1 MARILNT
8 SDLALAQ
15 NAFRSAVLAYID
27 ETPAVGAQPSTASDV
42 GAALLGLADV
52 LGCDSID
59 ATADACESVGY
70 SRELGAVIF
79 HATAANAIEIDG
91 LGTAHLRAKAWAG
104 VRSGLTYTPEFVRLR
119 DHRSNP
125 VPACC
130 DWEVPA
136 ID

>member
-8 SDLALAQ
+8 DDLALAQ
-15 NAFRSAVLAYID
+15 NAFRNAVRAYIA
-27 ETPAVGAQPSTASDV
+27 ETPVSEAGPSTASDV
-42 GAALLGLADV
+42 GVALLGLADV

-59 ATADACESVGY
+59 ATADACEAVGY

-104 VRSGLTYTPEFVRLR
+104 VRNGLTYTPEFTRLR
-119 DHRSNP
+119 DHFCNP

-130 DWEVPA
+130 DWDRA
-136 ID
+136 HD

>member
-1 MARILNT
+1 MARIINT
-8 SDLALAQ
+8 SALALAQ
-15 NAFRSAVLAYID
+15 NAFRNAVRAYIE
-27 ETPAVGAQPSTASDV
+27 ETPVVEAHPSTASDV

-59 ATADACESVGY
+59 ATADACEAVGY

-91 LGTAHLRAKAWAG
+91 LGTARLRANAWAG
-104 VRSGLTYTPEFVRLR
+104 VRRGLTFTPEFVRLR
-119 DHRSNP
+119 DHRNNP

-130 DWEVPA
+130 NWEVPA